1 MSENLPARSLR
12 AGDSERTQTVDRL
25 SAGYQQ
31 GMLTL
36 EEFTERMERAW
47 QSMHLAELDALVADL
62 PATTASPKLP
72 ALNAVGSDLERSRVV
87 GGSGVPVTFALM
99 SGATRAGEWT
109 AAGTH
114 TAVAIMGGVDLDL
127 REACFTQPQTT
138 VLAFAIMG
146 GIDVIVPPDVR
157 VRVHGLPIMGGFD
170 AEGSINPVNLPA
182 NAPVVTIQGVAVMG
196 GVTVKRRAY
205 DEDAD

>member
-12 AGDSERTQTVDRL
+12 AGDSERAQTVDRL

-36 EEFTERMERAW
+36 EEFTERMEQAW

-62 PATTASPKLP
+62 PATTATPNLP
-72 ALNAVGSDLERSRVV
+72 AVSAIGSDLQRSRVV
-87 GGSGVPVTFALM
+87 GGSGLPVTLAVM
-99 SGATRAGEWT
+99 SGASRAGEWT

-114 TAVAIMGGVDLDL
+114 TAVAIMGGVELDL

-138 VLAFAIMG
+138 VLAFALMG

-157 VRVHGLPIMGGFD
+157 VRVHGLPIMGGFG
-170 AEGSINPVNLPA
+170 AEGSINPANLPA
-182 NAPVVTIQGVAVMG
+182 NAPVVTIQGMAVMG
-196 GVTVKRRAY
+196 GVSVERR
-205 DEDAD
+205 DFGEDG